1 VTEDTARPL
10 GEWLRQRREELD
22 ISLEQAD
29 EDTRIRARYLEALE
43 AEDLEALPNSVVARG
58 FLRNY
63 AAYLELDPKE
73 AADRYTAIA
82 GPSET
87 GPPPVEGPSPFD
99 SETFRP
105 VPLHEI
111 AGRRSRWWL
120 LIGIAAILIA
130 ALGVLAWQAYPYINS
145 WLSDLVI
152 TAEPVPT
159 QRMASAALPTVTYTP
174 EVTKATVTASP
185 ATTRNRPTSTLE
197 PTGTSESTQTP
208 VLTLTPTLTLTPSP
222 SPSPTEPIY
231 TGIFIELV
239 FTDTSWVQVTVD
251 GVRQFQGE
259 LEAGTYRSWYGEER
273 VELRVGN
280 AGAVEITIN
289 GQKVGALGAP
299 GEVVD
304 RTFEIVDNEVTEATP
319 TRAPTLAPQELTA
332 TAQAPSPTP
341 TITPTLTITPA
352 ATLTATASP

>member
-10 GEWLRQRREELD
+10 GEWLQQRREELD

-29 EDTRIRARYLEALE
+29 ADTRIRARYLEALE
-43 AEDLEALPNSVVARG
+43 AEDLEALPNNVVARG

-73 AADRYTAIA
+73 AADRYAAIA

-87 GPPPVEGPSPFD
+87 ETLPVEGPSPFD
-99 SETFRP
+99 SGPFHP

-111 AGRRSRWWL
+111 AGQRSRWWL
-120 LIGIAAILIA
+120 LIAIVVVLIA
-130 ALGVLAWQAYPYINS
+130 ALGLLAWQGYPYIMD
-145 WLSDLVI
+145 WLSRPA
-152 TAEPVPT
+152 TAAGSTPT
-159 QRMASAALPTVTYTP
+159 WQAAGAVLSTSTYTP
-174 EVTKATVTASP
+174 EATVVPSTPSTAQTSSQ
-185 ATTRNRPTSTLE
+185 PTSTLE
-197 PTGTSESTQTP
+197 ATAKPG
-208 VLTLTPTLTLTPSP
+208 LTLTLAPTLAPTLTLTPSP

-239 FTDTSWVQVTVD
+239 FTDTSWIQVTVD

-259 LEAGTYRSWYGEER
+259 LETGTYRSWYGEER

-280 AGAVEITIN
+280 AGAVEVTIN
-289 GQKVGALGAP
+289 GRKLGALGGS

-304 RTFEIVDNEVTEATP
+304 RTFEIVDDEVTEATP
-319 TRAPTLAPQELTA
+319 TRAPTLAPSEQTA
-332 TAQAPSPTP
+332 TAQAPSPPPTSTP
-341 TITPTLTITPA
+341 AATITPTAMITV
-352 ATLTATASP
+352 TAGP